1 MSLRNRLF
9 LPIIVTTLAFLA
21 GCGSSTH
28 NPVPPP
34 TGSFSNTNFNGTYT
48 FSVLG
53 ADANGTFAMAGT
65 LTACG
70 CTAGTIS
77 AGTFDL
83 DDPLL
88 VSPGS
93 TIGSNSTYMIS
104 SDGRGKATL
113 QVTNTAASLNTPVD
127 VDFVLTSSTH
137 GLIMFSNGGSASGT
151 IDLQP
156 AAVTQTSLGS
166 TAFAFNLAGTDVNGN
181 PIASVGAFTLDGNGN
196 IVSSPAGVV
205 DFNYDTAPSTGL
217 VLTGGV
223 GVGSGTGPGV
233 ATLSSSFGV
242 LNFDVYAIDST
253 HLKLIEN
260 DAQAMVVGDVYTQ
273 PSTTIPGN
281 LVFTMAGIDTAA
293 SNIFVAGGLI
303 STDGASTITG
313 GSEDINE
320 GGSVDGGTN
329 PAVPVSFGG
338 SFVTSGGSGR
348 FLFSLSGFAG
358 GTNFVAYP
366 SSGGIFMLEV
376 DTGLNPGI
384 TSGVALPQT
393 GTSIAAQ
400 GYGLNLTGQDV
411 NGELD
416 EIAEFTTTTTSLS
429 GLLDEDESFSTESHN
444 LSGTYTVGSNGAG
457 SSTNLSSGMAGMF
470 FYVADSSDALFIS
483 IDPNQVALGSFQ
495 AQSAPSSAS
504 SMTQQHLAM
513 LRSVHTLRG
522 ASKNKQNRFRQAK

>member
-9 LPIIVTTLAFLA
+9 LPVIVTTLAFLA

-34 TGSFSNTNFNGTYT
+34 TGGFSNTNFNGTYT

-70 CTAGTIS
+70 CSAGTIS
-77 AGTFDL
+77 TGTVDL
-83 DDPLL
+83 TDPAL
-88 VSPGS
+88 VAPGS
-93 TIGSNSTYMIS
+93 TIGSNSTYSIS

-113 QVTNTAASLNTPVD
+113 QVTNTAASLNTPLD

-156 AAVTQTSLGS
+156 AAVTSLGN
-166 TAFAFNLAGTDVNGN
+166 TAFAFNLLGTDVSGN
-181 PIASVGAFTLDGNGN
+181 PIATVGAFTLDGNGN

-205 DFNYDTAPSTGL
+205 DFNYDTAASTGL

-223 GVGSGTGPGV
+223 GVGSGTAPGL

-242 LNFDVYAIDST
+242 LNFDVYAIDNT

-260 DAQAMVVGDVYTQ
+260 DAQAIVVGDVYTQ
-273 PSTTIPGN
+273 PNTTIPSN

-293 SNIFVAGGLI
+293 ANLFVVGGLMA
-303 STDGASTITG
+303 TDGASTITG

-338 SFVTSGGSGR
+338 SFVASGGSGR

-366 SSGGIFMLEV
+366 SSGGIFMLEI
-376 DTGLNPGI
+376 DAGLNPGI
-384 TSGVALPQT
+384 TSGVAMPQT

-400 GYGLNLTGQDV
+400 GYGLNLTGQDI

-429 GLLDEDESFSTESHN
+429 GLLDEDEGFATESHN
-444 LSGTYTVGSNGAG
+444 LSGSYTVGSNGEG

-483 IDPNQVALGSFQ
+483 IDPSQVALGSFQ
-495 AQSAPSSAS
+495 SQSAPSSAS
-504 SMTQQHLAM
+504 SMAQQHLAM
-513 LRSVHTLRG
+513 LRSVHALRG
-522 ASKNKQNRFRQAK
+522 TSKNKQNRFRQAK